1 MYFHLNLTL
10 ALKYKNRFCFFIQA
24 FKDVL
29 NRRNVYR
36 KVAFLNAK
44 IGNTL
49 GEVVDMLVD
58 WNRLDS
64 LKQSDDDD
72 EIAWLKEMVESL
84 LTNMEIRIK
93 NIVRFAEEKKDVEL
107 QAELH
112 QTKGVSANF
121 GLEDLRTL
129 VAEAEQFL
137 KTGDQDRSYTLG
149 LKTTVVWEQTRD
161 ELKKKFGI
169 F

>member
-1 MYFHLNLTL
+1 
-10 ALKYKNRFCFFIQA
+10 
-24 FKDVL
+24 
-29 NRRNVYR
+29 
-36 KVAFLNAK
+36 
-44 IGNTL
+44 
-49 GEVVDMLVD
+49 MLVD

-72 EIAWLKEMVESL
+72 EVAWLKEMVESL
-84 LTNMEIRIK
+84 LANMEVRIE
-93 NIVRFAEEKKDVEL
+93 NIVRFTEEKKDAEL

-121 GLEDLRTL
+121 GLEDLRFL

-137 KTGDQDRSYTLG
+137 KTGDRDHSRTLS

>member
-1 MYFHLNLTL
+1 M
-10 ALKYKNRFCFFIQA
+10 
-24 FKDVL
+24 

-93 NIVRFAEEKKDVEL
+93 NIVRFAEEKK
-107 QAELH
+107 
-112 QTKGVSANF
+112 T
-121 GLEDLRTL
+121 
-129 VAEAEQFL
+129 
-137 KTGDQDRSYTLG
+137 
-149 LKTTVVWEQTRD
+149 
-161 ELKKKFGI
+161 
-169 F
+169 

>member
-1 MYFHLNLTL
+1 MN
-10 ALKYKNRFCFFIQA
+10 
-24 FKDVL
+24 
-29 NRRNVYR
+29 
-36 KVAFLNAK
+36 
-44 IGNTL
+44 
-49 GEVVDMLVD
+49 EVTNMLVD

-64 LKQSDDDD
+64 LKQSDDED

-93 NIVRFAEEKKDVEL
+93 NIVHFTEEKKDIEL

-129 VAEAEQFL
+129 VTEAEQFL
-137 KTGDQDRSYTLG
+137 KTGDQDRSYALS

>member
-1 MYFHLNLTL
+1 
-10 ALKYKNRFCFFIQA
+10 
-24 FKDVL
+24 
-29 NRRNVYR
+29 
-36 KVAFLNAK
+36 
-44 IGNTL
+44 
-49 GEVVDMLVD
+49 MLVD

-64 LKQSDDDD
+64 LKQGDDEE

-93 NIVRFAEEKKDVEL
+93 NIVRFAEEKKDSEL

-121 GLEDLRTL
+121 GLEDLRIL
-129 VAEAEQFL
+129 VTDAEQNL
-137 KTGDQDRSYTLG
+137 KTGTSDSSYTLS
-149 LKTTVVWEQTRD
+149 LKIPNIWEPTKE

-169 F
+169 N

>member
-1 MYFHLNLTL
+1 
-10 ALKYKNRFCFFIQA
+10 
-24 FKDVL
+24 
-29 NRRNVYR
+29 
-36 KVAFLNAK
+36 
-44 IGNTL
+44 
-49 GEVVDMLVD
+49 MLVD

-84 LTNMEIRIK
+84 LANMEIRIK
-93 NIVRFAEEKKDVEL
+93 NIVRFTEEKKDIEL

-121 GLEDLRTL
+121 GLEDLRAL